1 MSAKIREGK
10 GVAAAAAG
18 SAAGAGADQ
27 KPLGAVIKTAVFVQT
42 RFNTPEAWAE
52 RMCTKVDGKWV
63 HKFTCPK
70 TISKSSWTTTLALGY
85 PSNIKPIFTP
95 FDMAPGKLG
104 FYVELPKSS

>member
-1 MSAKIREGK
+1 MSSKIGEGK
-10 GVAAAAAG
+10 AAAAAAG
-18 SAAGAGADQ
+18 SAAGGGADR
-27 KPLGAVIKTAVFVQT
+27 KPLSALKTASFIQT
-42 RFNTPEAWAE
+42 KFNTPQAWLE

-70 TISKSSWTTTLALGY
+70 TTSKSSWTTTLALGY

-95 FDMAPGKLG
+95 FAMVGDKLG